1 MATYQLR
8 AMSIGEIID
17 GAFAIYR
24 RHFATLIAVAV
35 ICLGVPTVFNIYAG
49 DDVGVGAFLM
59 LALYAVGNLVASGA
73 TIRVISDAYLG
84 EAPST
89 GEALRFALGKALRIF
104 VAGLAKYT
112 IILLAVLALG
122 VVAAIAIPVAVG
134 SGGSAAPVVALVLL
148 IAAAV
153 PIVVLAAGYAVV
165 IQAVVLEDLPAA
177 TDALGRSWSLT
188 RAHRGRAVVLGVVT
202 ALLLAIPWLAML
214 VLVALVPGMLVV
226 LEAAAAALQLFLY
239 PIFASAFTLFY
250 YDLRVRKEA
259 FDLVHLSQQ
268 LGLGK
273 EPVGA

>member
-24 RHFATLIAVAV
+24 RHFATLVGVAV
-35 ICLGVPTVFNIYAG
+35 VCLGVPTVFNIYAG
-49 DDVGVGAFLM
+49 DSVGLAGLVM
-59 LALYAVGNLVASGA
+59 LVLYGVGNLVASGA
-73 TIRVISDAYLG
+73 TIQVISDAYLG

-89 GEALRFALGKALRIF
+89 GEALRFAVGKAVRIF
-104 VAGLAKYT
+104 IAGLAKYT
-112 IILLAVLALG
+112 IILLAVLAVG
-122 VVAAIAIPVAVG
+122 IVAAITIPLAVG
-134 SGGSAAPVVALVLL
+134 SGAGAAAVVALVLL
-148 IAAAV
+148 IAATI

-165 IQAVVLEDLPAA
+165 IQTVVLEDLPAA

-188 RAHRGRAVVLGVVT
+188 KGHRGRAVVLGVVT
-202 ALLLAIPWLAML
+202 ALLLAIPWIAMFA
-214 VLVALVPGMLVV
+214 LVAVAPGMLFV
-226 LEAAAAALQLFLY
+226 LEAAAAALQLLLY

-268 LGLGK
+268 LGLGH